1 MKKHKKSEK
10 KKAAKK
16 IAKALRALARVA
28 RSSRVEAMKIRRPK
42 TKTAKKIV
50 AGRRVLTV
58 LPPIQRRGLL
68 HRCDK
73 MYSRL
78 ENVFSTA
85 FAPATDEAESVAA
98 PTPAPAPAQ
107 PATANVPAPATNAA
121 NDVPAAAAPA
131 ENAPKTEN
139 AEADG
144 GDDAAESEGES
155 DGDDESGS
163 ESPSDTGDDSAA
175 TEAGEA
181 PDDSAETE
189 AVEAPTADVPA
200 ETAADVPAES
210 AKTVGSR
217 DVLRQIAENPGV
229 NTPGLVKF
237 FDKTEKIISRFI
249 TELRY
254 RDFIEFR
261 GALNSGGYFPKPA
274 GLEFLENGNES
285 DEFSPMRMT
294 VDLVFNFI
302 CENPGV
308 NHYGIAAHFQRTI
321 KSVSRHTQKLR
332 RLGKIEFRGA
342 ARGGGFFATTAEPEK

>member
-58 LPPIQRRGLL
+58 LPPIQRRSLL

-98 PTPAPAPAQ
+98 PTPAQPAP
-107 PATANVPAPATNAA
+107 ANVPATATNAA

-131 ENAPKTEN
+131 ENAPKIEN

-155 DGDDESGS
+155 DGDDESDS

-175 TEAGEA
+175 TEA
-181 PDDSAETE
+181 
-189 AVEAPTADVPA
+189 VEAIDVPAEAEADVPA

-237 FDKTEKIISRFI
+237 FGKTEKIISRFI

>member
-16 IAKALRALARVA
+16 IAKALRALARAA

-98 PTPAPAPAQ
+98 PTPPPAQ
-107 PATANVPAPATNAA
+107 PTPTTVPAPATNAA
-121 NDVPAAAAPA
+121 NDVPAAAPA

-139 AEADG
+139 TEADG
-144 GDDAAESEGES
+144 GDDAAEAEGES

-175 TEAGEA
+175 TEAIEA
-181 PDDSAETE
+181 TAVPVEAE
-189 AVEAPTADVPA
+189 AVEASTAGVPA
-200 ETAADVPAES
+200 ETAPDVPAES

-237 FDKTEKIISRFI
+237 FGKTEKIISRFI

-342 ARGGGFFATTAEPEK
+342 ARGGGFFATTAESEK